1 MPSHG
6 REAKALA
13 SWRVEAGAADMREAC
28 VEPDSDRQIG
38 LEDICLQLRWP
49 KLTVSKSI

>member
-28 VEPDSDRQIG
+28 VEPDSDRLDLKTSVSSFG
-38 LEDICLQLRWP
+38 GRSLQ
-49 KLTVSKSI
+49 